1 MGLSGSSLREVLGD
15 DLGSDT
21 GVSMSF
27 DVDVDVQD
35 MEVVVVVDGMHVEG
49 DLGETTLD
57 RQI

>member
-1 MGLSGSSLREVLGD
+1 MGLSGSSLREVQGD

-35 MEVVVVVDGMHVEG
+35 MEAVVVDGMHVEG

>member
-1 MGLSGSSLREVLGD
+1 MGLSGSSLREVQGD
-15 DLGSDT
+15 DLGNDT

-35 MEVVVVVDGMHVEG
+35 MEVVVVDGMHVEG

>member
-1 MGLSGSSLREVLGD
+1 MGLSGSSLREVQGD

-35 MEVVVVVDGMHVEG
+35 MEVVVVDGMHVEG